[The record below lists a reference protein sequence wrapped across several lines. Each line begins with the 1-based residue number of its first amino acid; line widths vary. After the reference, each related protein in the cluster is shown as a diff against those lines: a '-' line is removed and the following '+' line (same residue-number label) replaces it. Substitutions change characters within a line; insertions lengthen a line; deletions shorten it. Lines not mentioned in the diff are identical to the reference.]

1 MSNGSAHKDD
11 MKNILLDLLICPGC
25 LPEEHGLEATVAEAS
40 HGDIIEGTL
49 TCSRCRAVYP
59 IHQGIAFLDPHASE
73 IDRARN
79 RYETLPVL
87 SSYLWSHYG
96 DLLGDDQATDAY
108 TRWAGLMRPGSGLC
122 LDAGSAVGRF
132 SFEMAKKFD
141 FVVGLDNSLAFIRTC
156 RELMQRRGAGLAL
169 PEEGVLTRP
178 ETLVFPEDW
187 RTDNTEFI
195 VGDAQALPFRS
206 RDFAGVSSL
215 NMVDK
220 VPKPLTHI
228 AEINRLARTAEA
240 QLLFSDPFSWSTE
253 VAPEA
258 EWLGGKQNGFFSG
271 RGKDNIMALLE
282 GRLNGFSPTWQV
294 IDHGHIWWKI
304 RTHSNHFE
312 LIRSC
317 FIKAQR

>member
-1 MSNGSAHKDD
+1 
-11 MKNILLDLLICPGC
+11 MKKTLLDLLICPRC
-25 LPEEHGLEATVAEAS
+25 LPEEHGLKATAAEAS
-40 HGDIIEGTL
+40 RGEIIEGAL
-49 TCSRCRAVYP
+49 HCGHCQAVYP
-59 IHQGIAFLDPHASE
+59 IHQGIAFLDPHTSE
-73 IDRARN
+73 VDRGRN

-108 TRWAGLMRPGSGLC
+108 TRWAGLMGPSNGLC

-195 VGDAQALPFRS
+195 VGDVQALPFRS
-206 RDFAGVSSL
+206 GAFAGVSSL

-220 VPKPLTHI
+220 VARPLTHI
-228 AEINRLARTAEA
+228 AEINRLARTAQA
-240 QLLFSDPFSWSTE
+240 QLLFSDPFSWSAE

-258 EWLGGKQNGFFSG
+258 EWLGGKHNGFFSG
-271 RGKDNIMALLE
+271 RGKDNVKALLE
-282 GRLNGFSPTWQV
+282 GRMNGFCPTWKV
-294 IDHGHIWWKI
+294 NEHGHIWWKI

-317 FIKAQR
+317 FIKAHR